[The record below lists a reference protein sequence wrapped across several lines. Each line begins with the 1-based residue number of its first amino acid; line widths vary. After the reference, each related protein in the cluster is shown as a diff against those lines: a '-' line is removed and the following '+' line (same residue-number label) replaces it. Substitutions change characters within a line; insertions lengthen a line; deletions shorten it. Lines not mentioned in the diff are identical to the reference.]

1 MLLFLNL
8 VLSEPEV
15 SGLENATN
23 LEVSRSEEVISLS
36 DSSKSERGD
45 EIACVGEQQG
55 KIYTTVIFQNL
66 HLTWFILKLL
76 KWTLV
81 LIPI

>member
-1 MLLFLNL
+1 MNL

-15 SGLENATN
+15 SGLENDAN
-23 LEVSRSEEVISLS
+23 PEVSRNEDAVILS
-36 DSSKSERGD
+36 DSSKSERDD

-55 KIYTTVIFQNL
+55 KFIYIKFQNL
-66 HLTWFILKLL
+66 HLTYLLWFF